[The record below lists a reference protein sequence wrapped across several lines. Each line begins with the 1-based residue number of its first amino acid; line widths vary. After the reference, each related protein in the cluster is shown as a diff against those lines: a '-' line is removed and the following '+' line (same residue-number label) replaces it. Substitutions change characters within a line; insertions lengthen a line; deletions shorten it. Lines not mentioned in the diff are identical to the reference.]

1 MRSTLN
7 LIDHHQPLESGQ
19 GCHGLAQASQAHGIL
34 KVEVGGVVSRQELAS
49 QGGLPALARPKQ
61 GNDPAAGKSRRNS
74 LVNLGAREGHGNNL
88 H

>member
-1 MRSTLN
+1 
-7 LIDHHQPLESGQ
+7 
-19 GCHGLAQASQAHGIL
+19 
-34 KVEVGGVVSRQELAS
+34 LAS